1 MTNWSS
7 LHTDLIAFTFYLI
20 WSLAGEVD
28 LSNPF
33 VINLTNGVIYLSE
46 TENIKI
52 VSMRPENRPSLL

>member
-7 LHTDLIAFTFYLI
+7 LHTVLIAFTFYLI

-28 LSNPF
+28 LTNPF

-46 TENIKI
+46 TENIHSVK
-52 VSMRPENRPSLL
+52 